1 MRNASRRD
9 FCRAL
14 ATIGAATALP
24 RFPAVA
30 ASGGYPP
37 VIGRTATY
45 RTVQSDT
52 LADVARASGLGY
64 TEIVAANPGVDPWL
78 PGDGTEIVLPTA
90 HVLPD
95 AGREGI
101 VLNLADQRLYRFE
114 ADGAS
119 VWTAPLGIGDDGWRT
134 PTGATS
140 IIRKARN
147 PTWYV
152 PKSVREDQPE
162 LPAVVRPGPNN
173 PLGAHA
179 LYLGWPSYLI
189 HGTNKPDGVGRRVS
203 HGCLRLYP
211 EDIAWL
217 HDNSPVGTPVR
228 IVDQEVKTA
237 VVDDQLLVEVHP
249 SQRQATEIEQTGVFT
264 PSLPSDLRYRVLAV
278 AGDRENAIDW
288 EKVVRAAHERHGTPT
303 SVLKRSN

>member
-1 MRNASRRD
+1 MMDASRRD

-14 ATIGAATALP
+14 AATGAAAALT
-24 RFPAVA
+24 RAPAAA

-37 VIGRTATY
+37 VIGRLAAR
-45 RTVQSDT
+45 RTLQADT
-52 LADVARASGLGY
+52 LADIARASGLGY

-90 HVLPD
+90 HILPD

-114 ADGAS
+114 ADGVS

-140 IIRKARN
+140 VVRKARN

-162 LPAVVRPGPNN
+162 LPAVVRPGPDN
-173 PLGAHA
+173 PLGSHA

-211 EDIAWL
+211 EDIAQL
-217 HDNSPVGTPVR
+217 HDSSPVGTPVR
-228 IVDQEVKTA
+228 IVDQEVKAAA
-237 VVDDQLLVEVHP
+237 VDGQLLVEVHP
-249 SQRQATEIEQTGVFT
+249 SQQQATEIEQTGAFT
-264 PSLPSDLRYRVLAV
+264 PSLPSDLRYRVLAA
-278 AGDRENAIDW
+278 AGDREGAIDW
-288 EKVVRAAHERHGTPT
+288 TRVVRAARERRGTPIP
-303 SVLKRSN
+303 VLKRSD